1 MIIHRNFEEIT
12 SVTYESFEEQSI
24 EWGQRLRSMKTGEAI
39 LQRPGT
45 LDVEYVKVNFMKLPE
60 TAESDDAVTRLL
72 QRNFESDFL
81 ISTEQARKEHEQCLD
96 GLTLR

>member
-1 MIIHRNFEEIT
+1 
-12 SVTYESFEEQSI
+12 
-24 EWGQRLRSMKTGEAI
+24 MKTGEAI